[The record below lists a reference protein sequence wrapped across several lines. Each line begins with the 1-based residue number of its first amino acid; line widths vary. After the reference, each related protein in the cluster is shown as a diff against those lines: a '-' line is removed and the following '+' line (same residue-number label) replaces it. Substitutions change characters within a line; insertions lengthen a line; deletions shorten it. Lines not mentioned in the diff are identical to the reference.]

1 MRYVLIAVCAIVV
14 FYVTA
19 VVSALVIGIDST
31 FTIAA
36 AGLIASIA
44 GTGVICFGLRK
55 ELFRR

>member
-1 MRYVLIAVCAIVV
+1 MRYVLVAVCAMVV

-19 VVSALVIGIDST
+19 VVSALLIGINST
-31 FTIAA
+31 LTIAA

-44 GTGVICFGLRK
+44 ATAVIRVGLRK